1 MAKKKAAGKSTPKST
16 GTVKIEPL
24 GDRVVVEREDAE
36 TVTAGGIVLP
46 DSAQDKPTRGKV
58 ASVGA
63 GRLLDDGTRSK
74 MQVKKGDRVLFSSYA
89 GEDFKL
95 GSRELVLIREE
106 DILAVI
112 E

>member
-1 MAKKKAAGKSTPKST
+1 MAKKKAARKSTPRSS

-24 GDRVVVEREDAE
+24 GDRVVVQREDAE
-36 TVTAGGIVLP
+36 SVTAGGIVLP

-58 ASVGA
+58 ASVGN
-63 GRLLDDGTRSK
+63 GRLLDDGTRGK

-95 GSRELVLIREE
+95 GDRELILIRED